1 MVNKSIKLEIIVIIG
16 DMMRKYISIVVI
28 VLILISCVINVYA
41 QNTAEIVSEVINQNI
56 KDEQLIAIH
65 IRNNPGIMGFKLH
78 LEYPKDSVEIVSV
91 NKGEVTSGGNFNNN
105 IGNKDS
111 GFDIMWNNTTDT
123 ILNGTIAVLKVKVL
137 TEEPFKIKLSFSQPD
152 TFNGNYEDVV
162 FVCNDILSSNY
173 MLESDTSETV
183 TEKTDEETT
192 ITEDLM
198 LDIIT
203 DALKENDV
211 TSYENIE
218 SGIKDKIVSTINQ
231 QIENLSNQKEYYK
244 DFDEVKD
251 AHTSFL
257 KDNLMKDANSLITED
272 SPEEIIEQFKEN
284 NKYKDINSENVG
296 ELLEF
301 FEEKGLDKK
310 YSDYLS
316 EEDLLNVFNQ
326 SSVGDIQEN
335 NTQNNKNE
343 ISNSQK
349 TLLILI
355 VIVSLIIIV
364 CMLKILKERQKK
376 NEKK

>member
-1 MVNKSIKLEIIVIIG
+1 MVDKSIELEVIVIIG

-105 IGNKDS
+105 IGNKDG

-152 TFNGNYEDVV
+152 TFNGNYEDIV
-162 FVCNDILSSNY
+162 FLCNDIVSSNY

-218 SGIKDKIVSTINQ
+218 SGIKDKVISTINQ
-231 QIENLSNQKEYYK
+231 QIEILSNQKEYYK

-251 AHTSFL
+251 AHTSLL
-257 KDNLMKDANSLITED
+257 KDNLIKDANSLITED

-335 NTQNNKNE
+335 NTQNNQNE
-343 ISNSQK
+343 IGNSQK

-355 VIVSLIIIV
+355 VIVLLIIIV
-364 CMLKILKERQKK
+364 CMLKFLKERQKK